1 MDPTVGNTGG
11 LGGLKGAAYAIGNPE
26 LPIFTR
32 SLPEILN
39 RGWKILSEPITG
51 ISVDSYSVP
60 TSESNV
66 ALPKTPTMPTPPKSP
81 PKAATSKITKE
92 PSISLKIPSISLNLP
107 EKIVSSSTQTVIRS
121 KKSSGKEQSIESEK
135 APTFQLDIPSLFD
148 QKKLASNDE
157 KETKKRSP
165 SLELFGEKGGVEKVS
180 PKVSKS
186 PSFQLNIKPSSK
198 KKTLSTG
205 DKKKFTPKSPSKR
218 KAIAVKDKKKSPTL
232 SIFGREK
239 DVKKTELVKKS
250 NKPKKSPQKIA
261 KKASQVA
268 NNKSDFNIS
277 NLTVFGQVQS
287 NKLNRSQKKDEL
299 KKKNT
304 SRIEKDKP
312 DKSSTLNL
320 FGAGVKPD
328 SSTQQ
333 TKAKSPSKSIFGNGM
348 EKNISSKTK
357 TSKVSS
363 KSKKTVNKVIPNSAA
378 VLKKNVDSKKK
389 KQAVKE
395 QIAPRG
401 VPTVKKVKKMLLDF
415 HYY

>member
-1 MDPTVGNTGG
+1 MSYLISPCATKTANT
-11 LGGLKGAAYAIGNPE
+11 
-26 LPIFTR
+26 T
-32 SLPEILN
+32 
-39 RGWKILSEPITG
+39 
-51 ISVDSYSVP
+51 
-60 TSESNV
+60 
-66 ALPKTPTMPTPPKSP
+66 
-81 PKAATSKITKE
+81 
-92 PSISLKIPSISLNLP
+92 

-121 KKSSGKEQSIESEK
+121 KKSSGKEQSIESKK

-148 QKKLASNDE
+148 QKKLTSNDE

-232 SIFGREK
+232 SIFGREE

-312 DKSSTLNL
+312 SKSPTLNL
-320 FGAGVKPD
+320 F
-328 SSTQQ
+328 
-333 TKAKSPSKSIFGNGM
+333 
-348 EKNISSKTK
+348 
-357 TSKVSS
+357 
-363 KSKKTVNKVIPNSAA
+363 
-378 VLKKNVDSKKK
+378 
-389 KQAVKE
+389 
-395 QIAPRG
+395 
-401 VPTVKKVKKMLLDF
+401 
-415 HYY
+415 